1 MARPVAPAANG
12 GDGIFGDGVPYT
24 DKQWTKIVVLMTD
37 GQNENTPSGNSD
49 NLYYSGIGYIWQN
62 RVGVGAGSTKSQRT
76 TAVDDR
82 LATLC
87 SNMKAAPDN
96 IVIYTVRVE
105 VTTGTS
111 TVLSNCA
118 TGSDKFFDV
127 RDFEQTHRGLHDIGG
142 SIQKLRLAQ

>member
-1 MARPVAPAANG
+1 VANG
-12 GDGIFGDGVPYT
+12 GDGLFGDGMPYT
-24 DKQWTKIVVLMTD
+24 DKDWTKIVVLMTD
-37 GQNENTPSGNSD
+37 GQNENTPSGNDDESF
-49 NLYYSGIGYIWQN
+49 YSGIGYIWQS
-62 RVGVGAGSTKSQRT
+62 RVGVGAGSTKSQRQ
-76 TAVDDR
+76 TAVDGR

-87 SNMKAAPDN
+87 ANLKAAPYN

-118 TGSDKFFDV
+118 SDGNKFIDV
-127 RDFEQTHRGLHDIGG
+127 QDSSKLTEVFKNIGG